1 MKFIIKLILACFLG
15 LVIYGHAVAAPL
27 IIQLSENSTV
37 VGPNI
42 TIGDVADLIG
52 SGNGEQERVRRLI
65 VGKAAPA
72 GDVATITQQYI
83 KISLR
88 REGFSLSDFDFEGT
102 ESSKVLTSSQDFH
115 PSDLLPEIKKFVL
128 KQIKE
133 DPANVDIKLAG
144 QDKKI
149 VLPAGEI
156 KPNFR
161 PTFSGK
167 YEGQVLLTAEL
178 EMNNRLV
185 KVLPLRVNIELFH
198 NVVVTTKRVEKGDK
212 FSSENVALVRTP
224 SSKILSGSLSQL
236 NYVTGRTA
244 SVPLVPGTVLRFAD
258 IFDPPAIV
266 HGSVVQAIVRRG
278 NVELIVDTR
287 AIEDGK
293 AGDMIRVENTS
304 SHKLLRGKVLDEK
317 TVLIEQEQP

>member
-1 MKFIIKLILACFLG
+1 MKFIIKLISMCVLG
-15 LVIYGHAVAAPL
+15 LVIYGHAMAGPL

-42 TIGDVADLIG
+42 TIGEIADLIG
-52 SGNGEQERVRRLI
+52 SGGGDLEHVRRLV

-72 GDVATITQQYI
+72 NDVATITQQYI
-83 KISLR
+83 KICLR
-88 REGFSLSDFDFEGT
+88 REGFTLSDFDFQGADA
-102 ESSKVLTSSQDFH
+102 SKVLTKSQEFH

-133 DPANVDIKLAG
+133 DSANVDVKLAG

-149 VLPAGEI
+149 ILPAGDI
-156 KPNFR
+156 KSDIR

-167 YEGQVLLTAEL
+167 YEGQILLTAEL
-178 EMNNRLV
+178 EINDRLQ
-185 KVLPLRVNIELFH
+185 KVLPLRVNIEIYH
-198 NVVVTTKRVEKGDK
+198 PVVVTTKRVEKGDK
-212 FSSENVALVRTP
+212 FTPENTALVRTP
-224 SSKILSGSLSQL
+224 TSKILSGSLSQL

-244 SVPLVPGTVLRFAD
+244 ARPLVPNSVLRIED

-266 HGSVVQAIVRRG
+266 HGSMVQAIVRRG

-287 AIEDGK
+287 AVEDGK

-304 SHKLLRGKVLDEK
+304 SHKVLRGKVLDEK
-317 TVLIEQEQP
+317 TVLIEQEKP